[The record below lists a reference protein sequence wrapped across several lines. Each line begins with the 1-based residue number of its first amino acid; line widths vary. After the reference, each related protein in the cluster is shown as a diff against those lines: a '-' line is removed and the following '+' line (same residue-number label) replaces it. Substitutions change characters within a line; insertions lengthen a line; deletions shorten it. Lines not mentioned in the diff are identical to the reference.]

1 MRIHLQCLQRVQSY
15 KILTFEEMQ
24 NFFSNRDVFLDKGV
38 IITELGSKFLVIRW
52 NKVGGS

>member
-1 MRIHLQCLQRVQSY
+1 MSSEGTIL

-38 IITELGSKFLVIRW
+38 IIAELGSKFLVIRW